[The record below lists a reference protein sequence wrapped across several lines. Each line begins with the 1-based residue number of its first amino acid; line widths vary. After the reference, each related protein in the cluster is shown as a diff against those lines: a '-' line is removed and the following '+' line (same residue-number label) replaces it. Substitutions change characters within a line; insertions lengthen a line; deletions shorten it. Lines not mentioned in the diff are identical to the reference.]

1 MNSFQLKIAVRW
13 ADLDPNGHVRHSAYY
28 DYGAQARVAYLQ
40 QQGVGI
46 AWMTAQGLG
55 PVIFREECRF
65 QRELNF
71 GDDLVV
77 DLRIKGASADH
88 RKWSLQHRILR
99 GDEVCAVMEVDGAW
113 LDLKKRRIRVPP
125 EQLSRAFESLVRTE
139 DFQRIG

>member
-1 MNSFQLKIAVRW
+1 MNKFQLNISVRW

-46 AWMTAQGLG
+46 DLMATQGVG

-65 QRELNF
+65 RRELHF
-71 GDDLVV
+71 GDDLVI
-77 DLRIKGASADH
+77 DMRTKGFSADY

-99 GDEVCAVMEVDGAW
+99 QDEMCAIMDIDGAW
-113 LDLKKRRIRVPP
+113 FDLKKRRVIKPF
-125 EQLSRAFESLVRTE
+125 EQVSKVFETLERTE
-139 DFQRIG
+139 DFQMIE